1 NIPVNYEKAT
11 AGRQFSIVCH
21 VYVDFF
27 SDNDVR
33 RHNPFPG
40 FSVKATRKSS
50 DVKNHPESL
59 VSDILDKDLVPFPL
73 DSFVWI
79 EDSFHCGGGGAA
91 LSGEDELARKLLD
104 FVLLVDGKPE
114 NADRDSVAATL
125 DIDRAVFVP
134 EEEFRWWVSWFDEQR
149 RVCPNFNLEYRR
161 AIGKPRGRTEAV
173 RKTAGRSLAGE
184 IESVAVEAECS
195 ICLEEFSE
203 GARVVQLPCRH
214 MFDEDCI
221 LRWLSENRVCPY
233 CRHLFPLDWN

>member
-1 NIPVNYEKAT
+1 MAPPAWLLPLNSHPN
-11 AGRQFSIVCH
+11 SITH
-21 VYVDFF
+21 VKIRESETSPLITKKPPPDANSPSYVT
-27 SDNDVR
+27 S
-33 RHNPFPG
+33 
-40 FSVKATRKSS
+40 TLISS
-50 DVKNHPESL
+50 PTTTYGGTTLSPASPSKQQENHPT
-59 VSDILDKDLVPFPL
+59 
-73 DSFVWI
+73 
-79 EDSFHCGGGGAA
+79 FHCGGGGAA

-221 LRWLSENRVCPY
+221 LRWLSENR
-233 CRHLFPLDWN
+233 